1 MMTRHKTRHKTHRTI
16 HRTGDPGPMSHA
28 HLDSRTPCG
37 HKGAHDRA

>member
-1 MMTRHKTRHKTHRTI
+1 MTAPHKTRHKTHRAI
-16 HRTGDPGPMSHA
+16 HRTADPGQMSHA